1 VNQAFALLLVA
12 GGAMGARKGS
22 RASLLAALA
31 VAAAHAEAA
40 TTKAVCGR
48 VLAARTELL
57 LAAIMGLR
65 YLISGKFMPSGLVAI
80 LSFVMYRYNMKDVE
94 K

>member
-1 VNQAFALLLVA
+1 MLGVRRTGEAP
-12 GGAMGARKGS
+12 GHGS
-22 RASLLAALA
+22 
-31 VAAAHAEAA
+31 
-40 TTKAVCGR
+40 VCETD
-48 VLAARTELL
+48 AARTELL